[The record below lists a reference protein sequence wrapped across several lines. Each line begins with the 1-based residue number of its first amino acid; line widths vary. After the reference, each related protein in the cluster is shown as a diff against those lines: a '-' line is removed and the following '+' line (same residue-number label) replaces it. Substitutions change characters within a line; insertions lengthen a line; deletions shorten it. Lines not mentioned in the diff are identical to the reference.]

1 MAGHT
6 KLEGEWLLLSTA
18 VARIG
23 ELSPIYRTFP
33 GYACRDLEIAI
44 RARRVPI
51 RGRSTSSSSYTIR
64 PAIIDWPVDSSHRLD
79 LVHDTLSQRARHDDV
94 TLFLSVEVKWTK
106 KLSAYLRTIA
116 ADLLQGTT
124 AVRAPTGTGHR
135 GPVPGTVGQSEAD
148 RLLFPEIERL
158 LRDHPGMSSHAAALK
173 LVDDGKVAGG
183 GSRESKAK
191 RLNARFRKE
200 RR

>member
-6 KLEGEWLLLSTA
+6 KFKSEWLLLSTA
-18 VARIG
+18 VARMG
-23 ELSPIYRTFP
+23 EVSPIYRTFP

-44 RARRVPI
+44 RVRRVPI
-51 RGRSTSSSSYTIR
+51 RGRSTLSHRIP

-106 KLSAYLRTIA
+106 ELSAYLRTIA

-124 AVRAPTGTGHR
+124 AVRATGTGQR
-135 GPVPGTVGQSEAD
+135 GPVGQSEAD

-158 LRDHPGMSSHAAALK
+158 LRDHPGISSHAALK
-173 LVDDGKVAGG
+173 LVDEGKVAGG
-183 GSRESKAK
+183 GSRENKAK
-191 RLNARFRKE
+191 RLTARSRKE